1 MKSQPNSILSYLVL
15 TAIFGIS
22 GCTTVAVNPEVPN
35 ILAVPAGQTLLLE
48 AMATGVQIYEC
59 KMQSDNPSKFEWVF
73 KAPEADL
80 YDSTGNTVAHHYA
93 GPTWEAYDGSKVV
106 GEVKTKYP
114 GPDAKAIPWLL
125 LNAKSNSG
133 KGILAQAASIQRL
146 DTRGGQAP
154 AEVCNQALLGKKSRV
169 PYTAVYKFYRN

>member
-1 MKSQPNSILSYLVL
+1 MKSQINSILSYSAL
-15 TAIFGIS
+15 TAMLGIS
-22 GCTTVAVNPEVPN
+22 GCMTTAVNPEVPN
-35 ILAVPAGQTLLLE
+35 ILAVPANQMLFLE
-48 AMATGVQIYEC
+48 AMAAGVQIYEC
-59 KMQSDNPSKFEWVF
+59 KAKNDNPSKFEWVF

-133 KGILAQAASIQRL
+133 KGVFALTTSIQRV
-146 DTRGGQAP
+146 DTKGGQAP
-154 AEVCNQALLGKKSRV
+154 EDGCNQALLGRESRV